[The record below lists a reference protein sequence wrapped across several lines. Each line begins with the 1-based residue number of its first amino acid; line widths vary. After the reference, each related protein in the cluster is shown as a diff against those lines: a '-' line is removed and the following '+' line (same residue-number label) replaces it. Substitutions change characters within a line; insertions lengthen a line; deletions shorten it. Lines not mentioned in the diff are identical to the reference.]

1 MSEEEFLK
9 RNNYLMSHG
18 HLPYDTTTC
27 ETWGLSGNCGKNCPN
42 FKNKTCDVYVDV
54 LERINQE
61 LQQQNQKYKEVIDKA
76 IEWIK
81 KKINSC
87 TIEAES
93 TTKDTMCK
101 ITISGLYN
109 LLNILEEVE

>member
-61 LQQQNQKYKEVIDKA
+61 LQQQNQKYKDTVDKTIHLLEQFDA
-76 IEWIK
+76 WLEPQDFLKIK
-81 KKINSC
+81 K
-87 TIEAES
+87 IEEML
-93 TTKDTMCK
+93 K
-101 ITISGLYN
+101 
-109 LLNILEEVE
+109 EVK

>member
-61 LQQQNQKYKEVIDKA
+61 LQQQNQKYKETVDKA
-76 IEWIK
+76 IHLLDQFDAWLEPQDFLK
-81 KKINSC
+81 LKKI
-87 TIEAES
+87 E
-93 TTKDTMCK
+93 KVM
-101 ITISGLYN
+101 
-109 LLNILEEVE
+109 EEVNK

>member
-18 HLPYDTTTC
+18 HLPYDTTIC

-76 IEWIK
+76 IMYVNSTRYSDINGLQKYSIK
-81 KKINSC
+81 EFWFIK
-87 TIEAES
+87 ELE
-93 TTKDTMCK
+93 
-101 ITISGLYN
+101 
-109 LLNILEEVE
+109 NILKEVE

>member
-61 LQQQNQKYKEVIDKA
+61 LQQQNQKYKETVDKA
-76 IEWIK
+76 IHLLDQFDAWLEPQDFLK
-81 KKINSC
+81 LKKI
-87 TIEAES
+87 E
-93 TTKDTMCK
+93 KV
-101 ITISGLYN
+101 
-109 LLNILEEVE
+109 LEEVNK